1 MKKDIE
7 TRIRECASDF
17 SKGQKKIAAA
27 ILEHYDKVAYMTAA
41 KLGMMVEVSEST
53 VVRFATQLGYEGYP
67 EMQRAIGE
75 LLRTKLTSNQR
86 IAVSNQR
93 FGDADV
99 LDSVLNADADKI
111 KFTLEHIDRDSF
123 HAAVDAITRARN
135 VYIIGVRSSAS
146 LASFLHFNL
155 ALVFDNIK
163 LLQPTSTGEVFEQML
178 EIGEGDVLFAI
189 SFPRY
194 SAKLIN
200 AVRYARAEGATVI
213 ALTDSAMSPIAA
225 SADHVLTAQSDMAS
239 YVDSLCAPLSIINA
253 ILASLAKKREAAI
266 TARFDKLERIWDEY
280 DVYAKR

>member
-7 TRIRECASDF
+7 TRIRECYPDF

-27 ILEHYDKVAYMTAA
+27 ILEHYDQVAYMTAA
-41 KLGMMVEVSEST
+41 RLGAMVEVSEST
-53 VVRFATQLGYEGYP
+53 VVRFATELGYDGYP
-67 EMQRAIGE
+67 AMQRAISE

-93 FGDADV
+93 LGDAEI
-99 LDSVLNADADKI
+99 LESILAADAEKI
-111 KFTLEHIDRDSF
+111 KLTLEHVDRVSF
-123 HAAVDAITRARN
+123 HAAVDAMVNAKTIS
-135 VYIIGVRSSAS
+135 VIGVRSSAS

-155 ALVFDNIK
+155 ALVFDNVK
-163 LLQPTSTGEVFEQML
+163 LLQPTSSGEVFEQML
-178 EIGEGDVLFAI
+178 DIGEGDVVFAI

-194 SAKLIN
+194 STKLIN
-200 AVRYARAEGATVI
+200 AVRYAHAQGATVV
-213 ALTDSAMSPIAA
+213 ALTDSGMSPIAA

-239 YVDSLCAPLSIINA
+239 YVDSLVAPLSILNA
-253 ILASLAKKREAAI
+253 ILVAIAKKREAEI